1 MIAMSR
7 DITIGSLLGCEAGG
21 FLSHYR
27 GSERTRGMPS
37 GVCRVVSDLAVW
49 LAVLLRCPVMGRGD
63 ANDCVVCVV

>member
-37 GVCRVVSDLAVW
+37 GVCRVVSDLAGCWIV
-49 LAVLLRCPVMGRGD
+49 VLIHPVMGWG
-63 ANDCVVCVV
+63 AA